1 MFTRRSR
8 QLLAVLAV
16 LLLPLP
22 AFADGKSFYET
33 KKDTSSYETAPQNH
47 QRAVISFDDGIEKM
61 LIAVNYR
68 DEVGARGLWIF
79 PVPGTPDKVR
89 IDLTDVFP
97 VFHGLDRRPKANG
110 IIDKSMMWMR
120 ASQLYPFALQF
131 LFPGEMGKKKRD
143 EGPQGLE
150 VHQVVEKFGLRAEA
164 ITASSLEALADH
176 LRTGELNVPR
186 EELEAFRPYLT
197 GKYVLIVVRIA
208 SREEVARTFESNE
221 REPCLFVEFPTE
233 DGYYPMIPT
242 ASYGPM
248 WIPVTLYVIGHVVA
262 DADVAMLESVRTS
275 WYRDYNA
282 DAALSPL
289 LGIEPSSVVDYTV
302 VTLKAPASTFTSD
315 FTFYPAYVFG
325 FDLADSLIALKESGG
340 LYVIWALL
348 FLALSYAAAG
358 LAGLILLRR
367 WHRAAPIG
375 LMNVLT
381 LFGVT
386 VGGYL
391 WLPRRTA
398 HRFWPLFTVI
408 FVGLTLIVQ
417 GLLSLCLWWF

>member
-1 MFTRRSR
+1 MFTRRLR
-8 QLLAVLAV
+8 QLLAVLAAC
-16 LLLPLP
+16 LLPLA

-33 KKDTSSYETAPQNH
+33 KKDTSSYETALQNH
-47 QRAVISFDDGIEKM
+47 QRAVISFGDGVEKM

-97 VFHGLDRRPKANG
+97 SFGGVDERPRADG
-110 IIDKSMMWMR
+110 IIDKSMLWMR
-120 ASQLYPFALQF
+120 ASQLYPWPVDFVLTRK
-131 LFPGEMGKKKRD
+131 PGKKA
-143 EGPQGLE
+143 EGGPQGVE
-150 VHQVVEKFGLRAEA
+150 VHQVVEKYGLRAEA
-164 ITASSLEALADH
+164 ITAPSLDALADH

-186 EELEAFRPYLT
+186 DQLEAFRPYLT
-197 GKYVLIVVRIA
+197 EKHVLIVVRIA
-208 SREEVARTFESNE
+208 SREEVERTFESKE
-221 REPCLFVEFPTE
+221 RSPGLLVEFPTE
-233 DGYYPMIPT
+233 YGYYPMVPT
-242 ASYGPM
+242 ASYGRA

-262 DADVAMLESVRTS
+262 DADAVLERVYTS
-275 WYRDYNA
+275 WYRDYSA
-282 DAALSPL
+282 DASLSPL
-289 LGIEPSSVVDYTV
+289 LGVEPSSVVDYT
-302 VTLKAPASTFTSD
+302 LIQMDAPASSFTSD
-315 FTFYPAYVFG
+315 FTFYPAYIFG
-325 FDLADSLIALKESGG
+325 FDLADALIGLTDSGG
-340 LYVIWALL
+340 IYVIWALL

-367 WHRAAPIG
+367 WHRVAPVG

-386 VGGYL
+386 VGGYF

-398 HRFWPLFTVI
+398 HAFWPLFTVI
-408 FVGLTLIVQ
+408 FVALTLIVQ